1 MKRALFVVNPKSGKA
16 NIRNSLLG
24 ITDILTKSD
33 YLTSVYITQKAKDAT
48 DIILKT
54 GMEYDLLVCAGGDG
68 TLDEVVGGIM
78 RLDKKIPIGY
88 VPSGSTNDFAKSM
101 GISSDNLEAAQTI
114 VKGTPFL
121 CDVGLFNDSYF
132 TYVAAFGAFTEVS
145 YSTPQQTKNV
155 LGHLAYILEGAK
167 SLASI
172 QSYPICVK
180 YKEEETGEELEIK
193 DEIILGMVTNSI
205 TVGGMKRYKEEQ
217 VAFDDGLFEV
227 ILIRNPKNMI
237 ELNAILGSLLL
248 NDMNSEYI
256 YYFKTENLKFES
268 ESEIN
273 WTLDGEFGGS
283 LKEAEITNIKQGFS
297 IYRNMG
303 IQE

>member
-1 MKRALFVVNPKSGKA
+1 MKRALFIVNPKSGKA
-16 NIRNSLLG
+16 NIRTTLLG
-24 ITDILTKSD
+24 VTDVLTKSD
-33 YLTSVYITQKAKDAT
+33 YLTTVYITQKAKDAT
-48 DIILKT
+48 EIVQKM

-68 TLDEVVGGIM
+68 TLDEIVEGVM
-78 RLDKKIPIGY
+78 RLDRQIPIGY
-88 VPSGSTNDFAKSM
+88 IPSGSTNDFAKSL
-101 GISSDNLEAAQTI
+101 GIPFDNIEAAMAI
-114 VKGTPFL
+114 ANGTPFL
-121 CDVGLFNDSYF
+121 CDAGLFNESYF

-167 SLASI
+167 SLPFI

-180 YKEEETGEELEIK
+180 YKNTETGQVEVLE
-193 DEIILGMVTNSI
+193 DDIILGMVTNSI
-205 TVGGMKRYKEEQ
+205 MVGGMKRYKEEQ

-237 ELNAILGSLLL
+237 ELNSILGALLL
-248 NDMNSEYI
+248 NDLNSEYI
-256 YYFKTENLKFES
+256 HYFKTESLKFSSNE
-268 ESEIN
+268 EIN

-283 LKEAEITNIKQGFS
+283 LKEAEITNIKQGFT

-303 IQE
+303 IQG